1 MTEEFNAVNDDNPIT
16 KKVFDD
22 ENKSIYFYCKNL
34 SHKNSTIVG
43 FLTGGASNLKNS
55 AHFSFKTS
63 TGHITLNISG
73 IYEIHFKEIFFI
85 PLV

>member
-43 FLTGGASNLKNS
+43 FLTGGASNLK
-55 AHFSFKTS
+55 K
-63 TGHITLNISG
+63 
-73 IYEIHFKEIFFI
+73 
-85 PLV
+85 

>member
-1 MTEEFNAVNDDNPIT
+1 MQLMMIILSQR
-16 KKVFDD
+16 KCLMMKIRVF
-22 ENKSIYFYCKNL
+22 IFYCKNL

-63 TGHITLNISG
+63 TGHVTLNISG
-73 IYEIHFKEIFFI
+73 IYEIHFKEIF
-85 PLV
+85 LSL